1 MPHHD
6 SASADA
12 SIEQSTLAA
21 RAARRQGARPV
32 RARGPRPQNG
42 YLWILPAF
50 VLCVGIIYYAIGY
63 SGFISLFSWDGISST
78 REFIGF
84 DNYRRVVADP
94 LFWGALRHTLIFFA
108 VVFVVQSVMGIV
120 FAAMLHSRVRAG
132 VIYKILIFLPVVIAP
147 AIMAPVHRNVFS
159 MDGAINWILRNLGLE
174 SLARNWLA
182 DPKTALWAI
191 IAVQIWSS
199 IGVAFI
205 LYYAAMT
212 QVDPET
218 LEAAR
223 IDGAGNL
230 RTLMAIVLPDLRG
243 TATALAILNAMAALR
258 LFDFPY
264 LLTRGGPVYSSDFL
278 GVFIYREIA
287 AAHVGYASALS
298 VTLVLVAL
306 AVSIVMTLRARDK
319 R

>member
-1 MPHHD
+1 MPQHD
-6 SASADA
+6 TSVEASV
-12 SIEQSTLAA
+12 ERTTLAA
-21 RAARRQGARPV
+21 RATRRQGGARAA

-63 SGFISLFSWDGISST
+63 SGFISLFDWDGISAA
-78 REFIGF
+78 RDFVGL
-84 DNYRRVVADP
+84 DNYRQALADP
-94 LFWGALRHTLIFFA
+94 HFWGALRHT
-108 VVFVVQSVMGIV
+108 VVFFVIVFVAQSLMGVI

-147 AIMAPVHRNVFS
+147 AIMAPVHRNVFA
-159 MDGAINWILRNLGLE
+159 MDGALNWILRSAGLE
-174 SLARNWLA
+174 SWTRNWLA

-212 QVDPET
+212 QVDLET

-230 RTLMAIVLPDLRG
+230 RALWSIVLPELRG
-243 TATALAILNAMAALR
+243 TAIALAILNAMAALR

-278 GVFIYREIA
+278 GVFIYREISA
-287 AAHVGYASALS
+287 SHVGYASAVS
-298 VTLVLVAL
+298 VLLVLIAL
-306 AVSIVMTLRARDK
+306 AASIVMTLRARDK
-319 R
+319 N

>member
-1 MPHHD
+1 M
-6 SASADA
+6 
-12 SIEQSTLAA
+12 AA
-21 RAARRQGARPV
+21 RAARRQGRPRPR

-50 VLCVGIIYYAIGY
+50 VLCVGIVYYAIGY
-63 SGFISLFSWDGISST
+63 SGYISLSDWNGISSE
-78 REFIGF
+78 RNFVGF
-84 DNYRRVVADP
+84 DNYRSALTDP
-94 LFWGALRHTLIFFA
+94 LFWGALKHTLIFFV
-108 VVFVVQSVMGIV
+108 VVFVVQSAMGII

-159 MDGAINWILRNLGLE
+159 MDGAVNWILRSVGLE
-174 SLARNWLA
+174 SLTRNWLA

-191 IAVQIWSS
+191 IVVQIWSS

-212 QVDPET
+212 QVDLET

-223 IDGAGNL
+223 TDGAGNL
-230 RTLMAIVLPDLRG
+230 RTLWSIVLPELRG
-243 TATALAILNAMAALR
+243 TAIALAILNAMAALR

-287 AAHVGYASALS
+287 ASHVGYASTLS
-298 VTLVLVAL
+298 VLLLLIAL
-306 AVSIVMTLRARDK
+306 AASIVMTLRARSN